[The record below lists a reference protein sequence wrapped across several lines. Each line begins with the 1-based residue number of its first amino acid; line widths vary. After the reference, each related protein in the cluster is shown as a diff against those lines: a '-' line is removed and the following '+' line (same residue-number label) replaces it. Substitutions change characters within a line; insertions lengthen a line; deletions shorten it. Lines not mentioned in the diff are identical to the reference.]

1 MKLIID
7 GYNKIIR
14 KNDNQLVVMEKD
26 EEIYRISAN
35 KISDITIMCKGHVTF
50 DALNLIAKNNIK
62 LISINYFGQINYILE
77 SPNQN
82 DVSLKKSQYQ
92 ASENQKGLLI
102 SKEFIKSKMK
112 NQKSTIKTLNKNKK
126 IKEVKLIE
134 NTIKQKIKDFKN
146 FKIISEDEIY
156 VVKNKIMGFE
166 GITSVNYWKGVS
178 LLLPE
183 DINFK
188 NRNQKPKNDV
198 VNSMLNYGYAI
209 LASEI
214 AKNIVIHGLDPYCGF
229 LHSDLKRRQ
238 SLIFDLIE
246 EFRQQ
251 IVDKTVFKLVNNN
264 QIDETDIDK
273 RNNSLKLE
281 SRKLL
286 ASEIMAKIHS
296 ELTFDNEKVS
306 YAKIIERQ
314 VNNLVKTLVNDEKY
328 IGFYLN
334 W

>member
-7 GYNKIIR
+7 GYNKILR